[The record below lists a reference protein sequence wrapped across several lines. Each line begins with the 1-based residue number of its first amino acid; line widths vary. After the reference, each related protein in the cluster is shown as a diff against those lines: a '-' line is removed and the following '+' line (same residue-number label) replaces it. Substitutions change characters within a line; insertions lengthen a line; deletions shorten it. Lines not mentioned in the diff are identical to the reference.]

1 MIAWIEY
8 LRRLNSM
15 KKFYPSA
22 LDAVDDVFDGAVI
35 LCGGFGLVGGTPCT
49 LFKALAEKKVK
60 NLTLV
65 GNSPTLGIMFH
76 QATARTMKVPESY
89 TDGALL
95 LNQGMVRKLIC
106 SVPALSIARLPEPFP
121 IIKALQGGQNVEL
134 EMVPQGT
141 LAERIRAAKAGILA
155 FYTPTG
161 ASTFAER
168 GKETKEV
175 NGQKY
180 LLEYAI
186 KADFAFVWAYKA
198 DPFGNLIYK
207 GTSRT
212 FNATMAG
219 AATTTIAEV
228 GELVESG
235 DLDPE
240 TVVTPGLYV
249 NRIVTRGGA

>member
-1 MIAWIEY
+1 MNKIY
-8 LRRLNSM
+8 S
-15 KKFYPSA
+15 SA
-22 LDAVDDVFDGAVI
+22 LDAVDDVSDGAVI
-35 LCGGFGLVGGTPCT
+35 LCGGFGMVGGTPCT
-49 LFKALAEKKVK
+49 LFKALAQKKVK
-60 NLTLV
+60 DLTLV
-65 GNSPTLGIMFH
+65 GNSPTLGIGFH
-76 QATARTMKVPESY
+76 RAAARTMKVPESY
-89 TDGALL
+89 TDAALL

-106 SVPALSIARLPEPFP
+106 SVPALALAKMPEPFP
-121 IIKALQGGQNVEL
+121 IIKALQDGQKVEL

-161 ASTFAER
+161 AGTFAEK
-168 GKETKEV
+168 GKETKV
-175 NGQKY
+175 ANGRTY

-198 DPFGNLIYK
+198 DSFGNLIYK

-228 GELVESG
+228 GEIVKLG
-235 DLDPE
+235 DINPE